1 MKETKESRVMETCSK
16 LHENRILESV
26 LEKQKLADIKDYNML
41 IELVYPFS
49 IYNLSDVYL
58 IVHWNTLRWH

>member
-41 IELVYPFS
+41 IVL
-49 IYNLSDVYL
+49 
-58 IVHWNTLRWH
+58 